1 MKLGVLLVSFLWIGV
16 IQSANA
22 GGPPVAMLTQVKGD
36 VQVSKDG
43 KKWKAVN
50 RNKFLFAGYQI
61 KTGTDGSG
69 KLVNQTT
76 SLTREI
82 GAGSL
87 VEVTSDDAKAIS
99 GMLSEATQDSGGL
112 VSGLGQ
118 RFAKAQRY
126 TTVRRSVEKKK
137 ALKLDTAKKVTLSAT
152 YPDLVWSGVGE
163 EYSYRL
169 TIGGN
174 SYDVAATSGDV
185 VRFTVPALTPGTHE
199 YRVEVLKGTETAY
212 TPKKAGKV
220 TWLSKD
226 EEAGIA
232 DALAK
237 IEASSPGDNLY
248 KAMFLD
254 EKGMSVS
261 AMDLY
266 TTYFDANADDT
277 DMYPMLIKAYH
288 DLRLETMKKAGALKL
303 QDMVKNEGNG

>member
-1 MKLGVLLVSFLWIGV
+1 MKLGVLLLSFLWIG
-16 IQSANA
+16 IIHSAYA
-22 GGPPVAMLTQVKGD
+22 GGPPVAMLTQTKGD

-43 KKWKAVN
+43 KKWKAVD

-61 KTGTDGSG
+61 KTGADGSG

-76 SLTREI
+76 NLTREI

-87 VEVTSDDAKAIS
+87 VEVTADDAKAIS
-99 GMLSEATQDSGGL
+99 GMLSEAAQDSGGL

-137 ALKLDTAKKVTLSAT
+137 VLKLDTVKEITLSAS
-152 YPDLVWSGVGE
+152 YPDLVWSGIGE
-163 EYSYRL
+163 EYAYRL
-169 TIGGN
+169 TIGDK

-199 YRVEVLKGTETAY
+199 YRVEVLKGSETAY
-212 TPKKAGKV
+212 APKKAGKI

-226 EEAGIA
+226 EETGIV

-237 IEASSPGDNLY
+237 IEASSPGDSLY

-266 TTYFDANADDT
+266 TKYFDANADDT

-288 DLRLETMKKAGALKL
+288 DLELEKMKKAGALKL
-303 QDMVKNEGNG
+303 QDMLKQEEKG